1 VWLLLIV
8 GWLLPNLVMVI
19 SYISI
24 IRANRSHLIFSYYWI
39 SLLNS
44 HSAFLNNNVH
54 CFYTFPFTIIS
65 MEFFES
71 HNQRKFIDGK
81 KTKLF
86 RFLWNWAEEK
96 KLRGIRLQISSF
108 SPYEGVVIL

>member
-1 VWLLLIV
+1 
-8 GWLLPNLVMVI
+8 
-19 SYISI
+19 
-24 IRANRSHLIFSYYWI
+24 
-39 SLLNS
+39 
-44 HSAFLNNNVH
+44 
-54 CFYTFPFTIIS
+54 